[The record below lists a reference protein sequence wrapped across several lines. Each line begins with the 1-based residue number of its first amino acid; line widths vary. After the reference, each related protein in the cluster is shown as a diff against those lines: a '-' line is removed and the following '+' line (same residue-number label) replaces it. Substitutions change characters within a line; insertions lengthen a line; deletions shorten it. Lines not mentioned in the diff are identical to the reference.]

1 LDELALEVEN
11 RRRIFEV
18 VCKFP
23 GTHLRELS
31 RALTLS
37 VNLVDYHLLYL
48 EKRELVFSLSDGP
61 FKRYFPKDS
70 IGADQKK
77 DRISAPDKLLVGLLR
92 QPVPF
97 RIIILIAKNG
107 TMTQRELAEALR
119 KSPST
124 VSHHMDKLIGA
135 GVVVKDP
142 SASGYALSSP
152 GKIERVLLAFAPH
165 PDSLTDGFLTIWED
179 LHV

>member
-1 LDELALEVEN
+1 LDKLALEVEN
-11 RRRIFEV
+11 RRRIFEA

-31 RALTLS
+31 RTLDMS

-77 DRISAPDKLLVGLLR
+77 DLVSAPDKSLVGLLR
-92 QPVPF
+92 QSVPF
-97 RIIILIAKNG
+97 RITILIAKNG
-107 TMTQRELAEALR
+107 TMTQRGLSEVLH

-124 VSHHMDKLIGA
+124 VSHHMDKLIRA
-135 GVVVKDP
+135 GVVVRNP
-142 SASGYALSSP
+142 SASGYALSNP
-152 GKIERVLLAFAPH
+152 EKIERVLLAFAPH